1 MRKTWIAGMIAA
13 VVLAATTVCFAEEN
27 KEAVAFENSGITL
40 SIPGEYAEKLVV
52 EDAPEDGSLFKVS
65 EKASIEAAKAQ
76 GMEYDG
82 PGWLF
87 SIGTVPEDEAH
98 MMLCGDMSGADI
110 FAKDAENNYYVFY
123 HPTDVR
129 LVRENY
135 DDPAEMEGWS
145 ELNEWAATVQDT
157 LVAENEG
164 LTAEKF
170 GNSEVEIALFNTVY
184 GDKNYTIST
193 LEHGPLE
200 PGDVDPMPFVE
211 KLTTGVKYEY
221 AEETEA
227 PDGEYAV
234 LTFPEESA
242 RFDFFFAEGGENFV
256 RKVTGEGDDEFVMLY
271 KATFEDG
278 TTKASE
284 IMKEWYDA
292 IVAAAG
298 VAEE

>member
-1 MRKTWIAGMIAA
+1 MRKAWIAGMIAA
-13 VVLAATTVCFAEEN
+13 AALAATTVCFAEES

-52 EDAPEDGSLFKVS
+52 EDAPEDGNLFKVS

-76 GMEYDG
+76 GVEDDG

-110 FAKDAENNYYVFY
+110 FAKDAENNFYIFY

-145 ELNEWAATVQDT
+145 ELTEWAATVMDT
-157 LVAENEG
+157 LVADNEG

-193 LEHGPLE
+193 LEHGPLD

-211 KLTTGVKYEY
+211 RLTKGVKYEY
-221 AEETEA
+221 ADESET

-234 LTFPEESA
+234 LTFPDEDA
-242 RFDFFFAEGGENFV
+242 RFDFFFAEGGENYV
-256 RKVTGEGDDEFVMLY
+256 RKVTGEGDDEFETLY

-278 TTKASE
+278 ATKASE